1 MELTKHRIIIAYT
14 GVLVIFF
21 IGFSLPVSGV
31 IYHFEDDF
39 SSTQSNDWTF
49 ESVNR
54 EARPYEYVNDTFIIE
69 NGQLVSSGAFN
80 PFETNSAYLI
90 DTTVNGAWSFDVY
103 VPSRAEGDIIFQGLF
118 SVMMSE
124 RQMGPPEL
132 GANLTR
138 FPNFALHVTIG
149 KLETFAWNGTDENA
163 NLRSV
168 FFTKQKFDRR
178 QHYDIVRTLDRLYV
192 FVDGSLIQNRTLSAN
207 IGPINNYFTI
217 NTGKGNGIRFDNFK
231 ITNDFNSKLNEILES
246 ATKFYNN
253 PLFFAI
259 GAGSVVLAGSV
270 SYWRITKK
278 KELAKLIKISS
289 NGDFSTI
296 SQSISQVFDD
306 KKSLYFLLLG
316 HKTYSTNLLDAKLEA
331 EMKSEMQQFK
341 HILHPI
347 RLSIMQIL
355 FTNPKISST
364 ELRHRLDLSM
374 SDYYNSVK
382 PLEKLNLIRL
392 YDDFDEDGSSK
403 QFVLIEERGKG
414 EFAKFIKLVSK
425 YVEQT
430 KDFIPDYDGTDLY
443 P

>member
-246 ATKFYNN
+246 ATK
-253 PLFFAI
+253 
-259 GAGSVVLAGSV
+259 
-270 SYWRITKK
+270 
-278 KELAKLIKISS
+278 
-289 NGDFSTI
+289 
-296 SQSISQVFDD
+296 
-306 KKSLYFLLLG
+306 
-316 HKTYSTNLLDAKLEA
+316 
-331 EMKSEMQQFK
+331 
-341 HILHPI
+341 
-347 RLSIMQIL
+347 
-355 FTNPKISST
+355 
-364 ELRHRLDLSM
+364 
-374 SDYYNSVK
+374 
-382 PLEKLNLIRL
+382 
-392 YDDFDEDGSSK
+392 
-403 QFVLIEERGKG
+403 
-414 EFAKFIKLVSK
+414 
-425 YVEQT
+425 
-430 KDFIPDYDGTDLY
+430 
-443 P
+443 